1 LATQF
6 VYDSEKPTVANQ
18 ILLEIQR
25 GVRLKKAQCND
36 RSRPNLNGLG
46 VFRRQLS
53 TVDQPEQ
60 PDAAPSPL
68 IEPEEDYDDIDK
80 VRDDLQSTKQLLE
93 IELKNRIKI
102 DTENARLQ
110 NEIRRLKEELSKK
123 PQAPSTPAPAPA
135 PVQSAAPLRKS
146 SSSLNHGLSKS
157 TSRMLLAA
165 RKAKKA
171 AGSDD
176 DDDSDEEIDFGEL
189 EAVEEEMNA
198 LRGQAELARKT
209 AEEFESRYKETSQKL
224 VTTQA
229 EMEDLEMKVTVLQ
242 KKLRRAQAGNGIEEA
257 ETTEIGIQTDPM
269 KFPTPPPQPL
279 PPSRSYSKR
288 DMRRQMSRQ
297 DSRTS
302 NLSSTGGGA
311 GDSGEED
318 EEGEDEDPMKAQK
331 RELKM
336 LLSRLRSAKDKEKA
350 TANERIAMKQQLRK
364 FRSDL
369 KDEKKKLVRNFY
381 LNVFK

>member
-1 LATQF
+1 M
-6 VYDSEKPTVANQ
+6 ANQ

-53 TVDQPEQ
+53 TVDV
-60 PDAAPSPL
+60 PDQLQQDAIPSPL

-123 PQAPSTPAPAPA
+123 PQAQQSSSSFVTASAPP
-135 PVQSAAPLRKS
+135 PVPIQSAAPLRKS
-146 SSSLNHGLSKS
+146 SSSLNHGLAKS

-171 AGSDD
+171 AAGSDD
-176 DDDSDEEIDFGEL
+176 DEDDSDEEMDFGEL
-189 EAVEEEMNA
+189 EAVEEELNA

-209 AEEFESRYKETSQKL
+209 AEEFELRYKETSQKL

-257 ETTEIGIQTDPM
+257 ETTDFGTQTDPM
-269 KFPTPPPQPL
+269 KMPTPPPQMPM
-279 PPSRSYSKR
+279 RSYSKR
-288 DMRRQMSRQ
+288 DIRRQMSRQ
-297 DSRTS
+297 DSRAS
-302 NLSSTGGGA
+302 NLSSTGGG
-311 GDSGEED
+311 GESGEED
-318 EEGEDEDPMKAQK
+318 EDGEDEDPLKAQK

-336 LLSRLRSAKDKEKA
+336 LLSRLRAAKDKEKA
-350 TANERIAMKQQLRK
+350 TANERVAMKQQLRK

-369 KDEKKKLVRNFY
+369 KDEKKKY
-381 LNVFK
+381 LLN

>member
-1 LATQF
+1 
-6 VYDSEKPTVANQ
+6 
-18 ILLEIQR
+18 
-25 GVRLKKAQCND
+25 
-36 RSRPNLNGLG
+36 
-46 VFRRQLS
+46 
-53 TVDQPEQ
+53 
-60 PDAAPSPL
+60 
-68 IEPEEDYDDIDK
+68 
-80 VRDDLQSTKQLLE
+80 
-93 IELKNRIKI
+93 
-102 DTENARLQ
+102 
-110 NEIRRLKEELSKK
+110 
-123 PQAPSTPAPAPA
+123 
-135 PVQSAAPLRKS
+135 
-146 SSSLNHGLSKS
+146 
-157 TSRMLLAA
+157 
-165 RKAKKA
+165 
-171 AGSDD
+171 
-176 DDDSDEEIDFGEL
+176 
-189 EAVEEEMNA
+189 MNA

-369 KDEKKKLVRNFY
+369 KDEKKKSVINFI
-381 LNVFK
+381 